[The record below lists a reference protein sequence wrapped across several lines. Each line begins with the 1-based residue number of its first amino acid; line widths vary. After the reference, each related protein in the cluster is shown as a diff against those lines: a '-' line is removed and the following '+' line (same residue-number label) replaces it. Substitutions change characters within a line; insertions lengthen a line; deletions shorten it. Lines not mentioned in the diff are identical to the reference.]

1 MSSRLSHFTDRLVTL
16 AKRAVSDEPS
26 PAVKK
31 GDGGYADWVIVA
43 IHGLREYLDLPYRRL
58 LDVLHEM
65 QGIIKKMDLKPSEL
79 PDFTTV
85 CARKQQLKMSVWRV
99 LLRLSADL
107 HDTGEVQAI
116 DATGFDRHSASHH
129 YANRTDY
136 TFKSVKT
143 TALVDCETSI
153 VLDIHCSTRQPHDTH
168 VGRQVL
174 TRNLSHLQTV
184 TADKGYDWDDLRQ
197 ELREADIRPVIKQ
210 REFSPLD
217 VAHNARHDGDI
228 YHQRSVVESVFFALK
243 QRYGDTLRART
254 WFGEFRELVLKAAV
268 RNVEVAI

>member
-1 MSSRLSHFTDRLVTL
+1 MPSRLSRFTDRLETL
-16 AKRAVSDEPS
+16 AKRAVSGDPS

-31 GDGGYADWVIVA
+31 GDGGYADWVIVV

-58 LDVLHEM
+58 LDILHEM
-65 QGIIKKMDLKPSEL
+65 PGIVEKMNLTTSEL

-85 CARKQQLKMSVWRV
+85 CVRKQQLKMAIWRT

-107 HDTGEVQAI
+107 HDPGDIQAI
-116 DATGFDRHSASHH
+116 DATGFDRYSTSRH

-136 TFKSVKT
+136 TFRSVKT
-143 TALVDCETSI
+143 TALVDCKTST
-153 VLDIHCSTRQPHDTH
+153 VLDIHCSMTQPHDTH

-174 TRNLSHLQTV
+174 SRNLNQLQTI
-184 TADKGYDWDDLRQ
+184 TADKGYDWD
-197 ELREADIRPVIKQ
+197 ELREDLREAGVRPVIKH

-217 VAHNARHDGDI
+217 MAHNARHDDGV
-228 YHQRSVVESVFFALK
+228 YHQRSVVEAAFFALK

-254 WFGEFRELVLKAAV
+254 WFGQFRELVLKAAV
-268 RNVEVAI
+268 RNVELAL